1 MQGVQVKDE
10 GEYICE
16 VETYTEPIQQKNQLS
31 VLIPAQVEP
40 NPQVRANFMIL
51 TKITFLNIVRGLPS
65 EGWIFNYVGMQ
76 S

>member
-1 MQGVQVKDE
+1 MKGVQVMDE

-40 NPQVRANFMIL
+40 NPQVN
-51 TKITFLNIVRGLPS
+51 
-65 EGWIFNYVGMQ
+65 WINMVLYTDVYSFSQ
-76 S
+76 DTTWWKPELS